1 MPLVRRF
8 YDDLDTVVDEV
19 HALFSHWEEDPRA
32 PLDPWGREVLKLAIH
47 EWIANLIQHAD
58 FAGRPPQIRLTVLD
72 EEAPR
77 LRCVIEDNSRGFDFQ
92 HQLVVQEFT
101 LDVAPEPPERGRG
114 LLMMIACTENISY
127 RPVID
132 PGGDGIGPPA
142 WQRLEFWISPQGE
155 TDFAPAE
162 AAFDDGPLEALP
174 HPAPTGPADA

>member
-8 YDDLDTVVDEV
+8 YDDLDTVIDEV
-19 HALFSHWEEDPRA
+19 HALFSAWEEDSRA
-32 PLDPWGREVLKLAIH
+32 PLNPWGREVLKLAIH

-58 FAGRPPQIRLTVLD
+58 FAGLPPQIRLTVLD
-72 EEAPR
+72 EQAPR

-101 LDVAPEPPERGRG
+101 LDAAPEPPERGRG

-142 WQRLEFWISPQGE
+142 WQRLEFWISPQRE

-174 HPAPTGPADA
+174 HSAPTGRADA